1 MKDLWDQT
9 TIDYEVMHYFI
20 ILAFIAMIMT
30 FIFSGVINAGSHF
43 STYEFPLLQKFVLIF
58 VLSNVMLS
66 LMFFISLASFSNASY
81 LSLISMALI
90 SVQWITFFFLILPI
104 FLLFEF
110 KKSYTKLDSLINKTS
125 NKKDKA
131 FYEEYRNM
139 EDVKIMSEHG
149 FRIKSYQIALA
160 FVLATKKDDNK
171 TLYINQQDVSYTE
184 IARKKY
190 NVLSFLMA
198 SFLTF
203 NYLMQII
210 EVILVNIDAY
220 SNVGCIIYGLLRIL
234 VNLSFLIY
242 FPTEISRF
250 HRLLRKQSLGMK
262 ISSLLAILFIFNV
275 QKPLVDI
282 ICVWSN
288 VEDAVNYAMIVNFF
302 MLSMENLVISIL
314 ILYGYSYKG
323 LCFSE
328 YKNILARY
336 KMAIDVR
343 LTEEV
348 PHATSFLRYGDEK
361 MEKDGSMM
369 AQLETKEEAD
379 LKKK

>member
-43 STYEFPLLQKFVLIF
+43 STFEFPLLQKYVLIL
-58 VLSNVMLS
+58 VLSNAFLS
-66 LMFFISLASFSNASY
+66 LMFFISLASFMNASY
-81 LSLISMALI
+81 LSLISMGLI
-90 SVQWITFFFLILPI
+90 SVQWITYFFLILPI

-110 KKSYTKLDSLINKTS
+110 KKSYTKLDSLINKS
-125 NKKDKA
+125 ANKNDKI
-131 FYEEYRNM
+131 FYEEYKNM

-149 FRIKSYQIALA
+149 FRIKSYQVALA
-160 FVLATKKDDNK
+160 FVLATKKDENK
-171 TLYINQQDVSYTE
+171 TLYVNPQELSFTE

-190 NVLSFLMA
+190 NMLSFIMA
-198 SFLTF
+198 SFLIF

-220 SNVGCIIYGLLRIL
+220 TNIGC
-234 VNLSFLIY
+234 FQK
-242 FPTEISRF
+242 
-250 HRLLRKQSLGMK
+250 LLRKLSLGMK
-262 ISSLLAILFIFNV
+262 MSSVLAILFIFNV

-282 ICVWSN
+282 ICVWTN

-336 KMAIDVR
+336 KMALDVR

-348 PHATSFLRYGDEK
+348 PHATSFLRYGEEK
-361 MEKDGSMM
+361 VERDGSMM
-369 AQLETKEEAD
+369 AQLEKKEEGD
-379 LKKK
+379 NKKQ

>member
-1 MKDLWDQT
+1 
-9 TIDYEVMHYFI
+9 
-20 ILAFIAMIMT
+20 
-30 FIFSGVINAGSHF
+30 
-43 STYEFPLLQKFVLIF
+43 
-58 VLSNVMLS
+58 
-66 LMFFISLASFSNASY
+66 
-81 LSLISMALI
+81 
-90 SVQWITFFFLILPI
+90 
-104 FLLFEF
+104 
-110 KKSYTKLDSLINKTS
+110 
-125 NKKDKA
+125 
-131 FYEEYRNM
+131 M

-149 FRIKSYQIALA
+149 FRIKSYQVALA
-160 FVLATKKDDNK
+160 FVLATKKDENK
-171 TLYINQQDVSYTE
+171 TLYVNPQELSFTE

-190 NVLSFLMA
+190 NTLSFIMA
-198 SFLTF
+198 SFLIF

-220 SNVGCIIYGLLRIL
+220 TNIGCLIYGLVRIL

-242 FPTEISRF
+242 FPTEISCF
-250 HRLLRKQSLGMK
+250 QKLLRKLSLGMK
-262 ISSLLAILFIFNV
+262 MSSVLAILFIFNV

-282 ICVWSN
+282 ICVWTN

-336 KMAIDVR
+336 KMALDVR

-348 PHATSFLRYGDEK
+348 PHATSFLRYGEEK
-361 MEKDGSMM
+361 VERDGSMM
-369 AQLETKEEAD
+369 AQLEKKEEGD
-379 LKKK
+379 NKKQ